1 MKRSIICISCPLG
14 CNLSVEHDD
23 KAVLS
28 VTGNGCKLGPK
39 YAEKE
44 VFAPERVVT
53 STVKIEGAKIPLLP
67 VRTSCSVSKDK
78 MFEVMKEIFK
88 LKAKAPVK
96 RGDVIC
102 KNICNSG
109 ADLIATRT
117 LSKV

>member
-23 KAVLS
+23 KVILS
-28 VTGNGCKLGPK
+28 VTGNACKRGPV
-39 YAEKE
+39 YAQKE

-53 STVKIEGAKIPLLP
+53 STIKIEGARIPLLP
-67 VRTSCSVSKDK
+67 VKTSSSVSKTK
-78 MFEVMKEIFK
+78 MFDIMKEIFK
-88 LKAKAPVK
+88 FKVKAPVK

-109 ADLIATRT
+109 ADLVATRT
-117 LSKV
+117 LD